1 MLAGSIANNKL
12 TNSAVTI
19 AGNNISL
26 GGSID
31 ATTLRESL
39 GLSNAMHFVGIATV
53 AITDGSTTNPSIS
66 GYTTKQKG
74 DVIIDKESAYE
85 YVWTGSKWE
94 KLGGDDSYK
103 TVQTAVADPTASG
116 NSSTFIKTISQ
127 DKNGVITATKAT
139 IANHIIQVNGTAAAT
154 YNGGTAVTLNL
165 KKGNG
170 INITNSNG
178 AITFAHSNSVTAK
191 TAYGSTATTASAN
204 GGSITVTDVKY
215 DAQGHI
221 TGSTDRKITLSQTT
235 YTLAGLGGVPTS
247 RTVNGKALTSNISLT
262 AGDVGAATANH
273 THAYLP
279 LAGGT
284 MTGDI
289 DFGNAA
295 NSGIQW
301 TTNNGTRIRIRPY
314 SPTNV
319 FQITMKPSDGD
330 EFGAVNIDTSG
341 NISLAQ
347 ALTIANG
354 GTGATTVDAACA
366 NIGALRYK
374 QYDNGY
380 FETGAANNSAWLQ
393 FYVSNEKKCQMD
405 LFSDGKVG
413 IGGKTVLVAGDVIP
427 YAKYNTN
434 NFAMDSWIDNNAY
447 TLMLRDG
454 TTDKCSL
461 VMWPGGVLTVN
472 GSIVATEGRDNTFSG
487 TLTVSNNKSAGGY
500 VKIWEDNEGGN
511 IELGSKS
518 GYNYQMDA
526 YNDNLRLY
534 SQKSGSVVGLAD
546 CDGSTGAWSVPYLT
560 ITQTDGFYFSGI
572 TEATTNA
579 DRPVWFGGQNKT
591 GAPTY
596 NNNLKYNPFEH
607 KLKLDGYESQSLWM
621 RNATSNTSEVSITFF
636 QGSTQRWTLGAGC
649 GAAGNDFTLWD
660 HINTTLALD
669 IRSNKHLYVYNNLVY
684 DQRSIVYSSTAPSGA
699 YAGMIWLKPV

>member
-319 FQITMKPSDGD
+319 FQITMKPSGGT
-330 EFGAVNIDTSG
+330 EFGAVNIQTNGDATFSG
-341 NISLAQ
+341 EVSAGRYVKGVRFRVEADNDYPTYEFKANSQTNYGVMMQVGSTNMWGVFEYPKEFDGQSTRYYEGYRLPEPSTGLTANKNYKILTDKVPVTVAQ
-347 ALTIANG
+347 G
-354 GTGATTVDAACA
+354 GTGATTAAQA
-366 NIGALRYK
+366 LTNLGAVPL
-374 QYDNGY
+374 
-380 FETGAANNSAWLQ
+380 A
-393 FYVSNEKKCQMD
+393 
-405 LFSDGKVG
+405 
-413 IGGKTVLVAGDVIP
+413 
-427 YAKYNTN
+427 
-434 NFAMDSWIDNNAY
+434 
-447 TLMLRDG
+447 
-454 TTDKCSL
+454 
-461 VMWPGGVLTVN
+461 GGVTIT
-472 GSIVATEGRDNTFSG
+472 GSMTFADN
-487 TLTVSNNKSAGGY
+487 LWVSNNKSAGGY

-560 ITQTDGFYFSGI
+560 VTQADGFYFSGI
-572 TEATTNA
+572 VEATTNA

>member
-85 YVWTGSKWE
+85 YMWTGSKWE
-94 KLGGDDSYK
+94 RLGGDGSYK

-139 IANHIIQVNGTAAAT
+139 IADHIIQVNGTAAAT

-170 INITNSNG
+170 INITNSSG
-178 AITFAHSNSVTAK
+178 TITFAHSNSVTAK

-273 THAYLP
+273 THDTYLP

-314 SPTNV
+314 SPANV

-330 EFGAVNIDTSG
+330 EFGAVNMDTSG
-341 NISLAQ
+341 NVSLAQ

-354 GTGATTVDAACA
+354 GTGATDAATARSNLGAAAAEHTHAYLPLSGGTMTGNIDWGNAKYCGLKWTTDNGTTIHLRPYSPA
-366 NIGALRYK
+366 NVFQITMKPSNGDEFGAVNIDTSGNVTLAQPLPIAYGGTGARDAATARTNLGITPSNIGAVPLA
-374 QYDNGY
+374 GGATI
-380 FETGAANNSAWLQ
+380 TGS
-393 FYVSNEKKCQMD
+393 MT
-405 LFSDGKVG
+405 FSDN
-413 IGGKTVLVAGDVIP
+413 L
-427 YAKYNTN
+427 
-434 NFAMDSWIDNNAY
+434 W
-447 TLMLRDG
+447 
-454 TTDKCSL
+454 
-461 VMWPGGVLTVN
+461 
-472 GSIVATEGRDNTFSG
+472 
-487 TLTVSNNKSAGGY
+487 VSNNNSAGGY

-511 IELGSKS
+511 IAIGSKS
-518 GYNYQMDA
+518 GKEFQIDA
-526 YNDNLRLY
+526 YNDTTLRCYAYDDGGNIKGMSFNRTNGNLAVDGDYYRAG
-534 SQKSGSVVGLAD
+534 QRVADVQHGTAKVGTSG
-546 CDGSTGAWSVPYLT
+546 TT
-560 ITQTDGFYFSGI
+560 ITFPRAFAGVPSVCANGSKQTSIRVENITPTGCMLVSG
-572 TEATTNA
+572 E
-579 DRPVWFGGQNKT
+579 G
-591 GAPTY
+591 
-596 NNNLKYNPFEH
+596 NNNV
-607 KLKLDGYESQSLWM
+607 QW
-621 RNATSNTSEVSITFF
+621 I
-636 QGSTQRWTLGAGC
+636 
-649 GAAGNDFTLWD
+649 AA
-660 HINTTLALD
+660 
-669 IRSNKHLYVYNNLVY
+669 Y
-684 DQRSIVYSSTAPSGA
+684 
-699 YAGMIWLKPV
+699 